1 MKILIIGGSGF
12 IGVYLAN
19 LLISKKHDVTVL
31 DIRISKNLD
40 KKIKFIKGDIT
51 KKNLL
56 EKVTKRFD
64 YVYHFAGVSD
74 IEYSLK
80 NPIKT
85 ININIL
91 GTYNVLQACLQ
102 NKIKRIIFGSTIYVH
117 SSQGSFYKISKQ
129 TSELMIREYK
139 KRYNLSYTILRF
151 GSVYGIGA
159 DKNNGITKIINNYL
173 KNPTVLQYDGSK
185 LAQRKFIHVNDVA
198 LTCNKILHKNYKNKT
213 ILVTGGKNI
222 KIVDLMIILKNL
234 LKTKA
239 KIKFKNH
246 QQIGHYILHPN
257 KEKKIKIY
265 QLKFDQ
271 SKKLKKNLV
280 ELIESIKKNN

>member
-12 IGVYLAN
+12 IGEYLAN
-19 LLISKKHDVTVL
+19 LLKSKKHDVSVL
-31 DIRISKNLD
+31 DIKASNNLN

-51 KKNLL
+51 DKNFL
-56 EKVTKRFD
+56 EKVIKHFD

-80 NPIKT
+80 NPVKT
-85 ININIL
+85 INVNIL
-91 GTYNVLQACLQ
+91 GTYNVLQACLK
-102 NKIKRIIFGSTIYVH
+102 NRIKRIIFGSTIYVQ

-139 KRYNLSYTILRF
+139 KRYNLNYTILRF

-159 DKNNGITKIINNYL
+159 DKNNGITKIINNYF
-173 KNPTVLQYDGSK
+173 KNTKVLQYDGSK
-185 LAQRKFIHVNDVA
+185 LAQRKFIHVSDVA
-198 LTCNKILHKNYKNKT
+198 LTCNKILHKNFKNKT

-222 KIVDLMIILKNL
+222 KIKDLMYILKNL
-234 LKTKA
+234 LKTRA
-239 KIKFKNH
+239 KIKFKN
-246 QQIGHYILHPN
+246 QQQLGHYIIHPN
-257 KEKKIKIY
+257 KEENIDIS

-271 SKKLKKNLV
+271 SKKLKKNLI
-280 ELIESIKKNN
+280 ELIESIRKNN